1 MGDIREEVEM
11 FYMRDYV
18 EERTED
24 MMVEVSLYSCL
35 LLQGDIM
42 GDIREEVEMF
52 YMRDYVEERT
62 EDRMVEH
69 LSLSDLIFSRNK
81 RVKVTQLLNLIYKN
95 LCPIEFIKILYLN

>member
-24 MMVEVSLYSCL
+24 RMVEVSLYSCL

-81 RVKVTQLLNLIYKN
+81 RVKVT
-95 LCPIEFIKILYLN
+95 